1 MLETNKSPCYYN
13 IQVNVIRNFYE
24 LKTTPLRNIFN
35 LSITTGIFSNSMKVA
50 KVTTIFKKDKK
61 CSIPNYRP
69 TSVLP
74 CFSKILE
81 RILYN
86 RLYDYITVNNILF
99 NEQFGFWAGHSTQHV
114 LLELI
119 DQICDSFY

>member
-1 MLETNKSPCYYN
+1 
-13 IQVNVIRNFYE
+13 
-24 LKTTPLRNIFN
+24 
-35 LSITTGIFSNSMKVA
+35 MKVA

-81 RILYN
+81 RIMYI
-86 RLYDYITVNNILF
+86 ITVNNILF